1 MLLNVYLFSLIS
13 FVFLIQFFLPE
24 NNLLYIFSK
33 IHLYLFALFLEKKG
47 SLFDNPKMEFITYRW
62 VWHSPCFKLPNQRHK
77 FVLISW
83 MMNEFITSEAKCFQS
98 YKCNTNHFLNW
109 KKQAFIFFLDLE
121 KAELVAFLFSNCT
134 KTLYRLHFS
143 PTSIFL
149 PIGSIFSKNS

>member
-1 MLLNVYLFSLIS
+1 MFIYSRWFHLFSLFNFFCQKITSYIS
-13 FVFLIQFFLPE
+13 FPKSIFIFLP
-24 NNLLYIFSK
+24 FSLK
-33 IHLYLFALFLEKKG
+33 KKG

-62 VWHSPCFKLPNQRHK
+62 VWHSPCFKLPNQSHK

-121 KAELVAFLFSNCT
+121 KAELVARFSSVNVQKRCVD
-134 KTLYRLHFS
+134 Y
-143 PTSIFL
+143 IFPQRQYFCQL
-149 PIGSIFSKNS
+149 EAYSLKIHNL